1 MVAVFSEELAG
12 TIDEALTLN
21 DRPEFRFEMLRL
33 IERGGIRGC
42 MTFVRESAL
51 RVEAECEDF
60 EAECAA
66 YNAEDEKTQ
75 AILIGISEVLNT
87 YGQNLSRCLEAV
99 ERVSQ
104 SEFYT
109 GIKVPFS

>member
-1 MVAVFSEELAG
+1 MNENETVTEAVVAVESTPVTTVESVPVVAVETDDSPDNLCELDGDFS
-12 TIDEALTLN
+12 D
-21 DRPEFRFEMLRL
+21 
-33 IERGGIRGC
+33 
-42 MTFVRESAL
+42 AL